1 MASALGTPVAVM
13 KTAGEGGPWGSAIL
27 AAYMAR
33 RDRAQSLEDFTD
45 EHVLAASEVV
55 TEQPDGKIAAG
66 FDKYMESY
74 LSKLDMMR
82 RS

>member
-1 MASALGTPVAVM
+1 
-13 KTAGEGGPWGSAIL
+13 
-27 AAYMAR
+27 MAR
-33 RDRAQSLEDFTD
+33 KDRAQSLEDFTD